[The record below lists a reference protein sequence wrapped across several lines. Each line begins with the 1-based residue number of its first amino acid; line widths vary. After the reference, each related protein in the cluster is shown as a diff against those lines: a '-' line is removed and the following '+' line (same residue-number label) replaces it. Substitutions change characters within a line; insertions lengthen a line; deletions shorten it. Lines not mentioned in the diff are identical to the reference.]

1 MNRWTNCRATPHR
14 NARTPDSI
22 SVAPK
27 RPVVAICG
35 DFALGLGVMEL
46 ETAVRHGVPIVVT
59 MADND
64 GDVGSLR

>member
-1 MNRWTNCRATPHR
+1 VRK
-14 NARTPDSI
+14 TPDSI

-35 DFALGLGVMEL
+35 DFALALGVMEL
-46 ETAVRHGVPIVVT
+46 ETVVRHGVPIVVI

-64 GDVGSLR
+64 GNVGSLR